1 MNFEKPEMFRLD
13 VEMKERKNS
22 RMKILCVYY
31 EIKQNFMFMLL
42 KTK

>member
-22 RMKILCVYY
+22 RTKIFFVCYKKAEFYVHV
-31 EIKQNFMFMLL
+31 IK
-42 KTK
+42 K